1 VVGDRRTLR
10 KDWRERRHDRR
21 DLGRDLRNAR

>member
-1 VVGDRRTLR
+1 VGDRRALR
-10 KDWRERRHDRR
+10 KDWHERRQDRR